1 LGAPSFAVWHHA
13 YGGKGRDPLAHRRVR
28 KEKTDVFAR
37 VSRFEGFSGDQ
48 VDEAVRVAR
57 EQFIPAA
64 QQSGGFEGM
73 YVLADRESGT
83 ALSIGFW
90 ESREAMQANEEQADR
105 TRQDAARS
113 GGGSVAG
120 VERYEV
126 VLSPEQT

>member
-1 LGAPSFAVWHHA
+1 M
-13 YGGKGRDPLAHRRVR
+13 
-28 KEKTDVFAR
+28 FAR
-37 VSRFEGFSGDQ
+37 VSKFEGFSGDQ

-57 EQFIPAA
+57 EQFVPAA

-83 ALSIGFW
+83 ALSITLW
-90 ESREAMQANEEQADR
+90 ESREDMQASEEQANSS
-105 TRQDAARS
+105 RQDAARS

-120 VERYEV
+120 VEKYEV